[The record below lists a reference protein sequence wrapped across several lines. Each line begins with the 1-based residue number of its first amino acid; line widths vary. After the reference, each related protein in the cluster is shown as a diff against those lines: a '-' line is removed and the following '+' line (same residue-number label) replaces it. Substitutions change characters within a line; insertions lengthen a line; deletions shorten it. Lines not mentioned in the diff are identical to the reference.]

1 MWPPDHTARLARLA
15 GPSHI
20 PTPADVFSKYAG
32 HPLIRFTHILPSGV
46 WSLCG
51 ALQLSPRA
59 RASYPHLH
67 RLSGRLML
75 ISAVLVAVGYIA
87 LEAAG
92 LATGQEEGES
102 TASMRVLMVWFVV
115 TGWMAWVKARGRR
128 YKEHRAWALRH
139 IASGAWPIVQRVI
152 VICLS
157 VVGEALGWEYS
168 KRRRLEVFVLA
179 ATLAVA
185 VTFVACE
192 VHLRATARNSNRIT
206 SSSGSSSGGSGGVSG
221 GNGCIDG
228 GVADVRSRGGRAA
241 RVGEGPGAKPCGTK
255 DD

>member
-1 MWPPDHTARLARLA
+1 MWPPDHTARLARVTA
-15 GPSHI
+15 PSHI

-51 ALQLSPRA
+51 ALQLSPRV
-59 RASYPHLH
+59 RVSYPRLH
-67 RLSGRLML
+67 RLSGRIML
-75 ISAVLVAVGYIA
+75 VCAALVAVGYVA

-115 TGWMAWVKARGRR
+115 TGWMTWVRARRRR

-168 KRRRLEVFVLA
+168 KRRRHEVFVLA

-192 VHLRATARNSNRIT
+192 VHLRATAHT
-206 SSSGSSSGGSGGVSG
+206 SRTIDNSSGRGSSGGGGDGRS
-221 GNGCIDG
+221 DG
-228 GVADVRSRGGRAA
+228 GVKDVGSSGVA
-241 RVGEGPGAKPCGTK
+241 GEGPVAKPCSAK